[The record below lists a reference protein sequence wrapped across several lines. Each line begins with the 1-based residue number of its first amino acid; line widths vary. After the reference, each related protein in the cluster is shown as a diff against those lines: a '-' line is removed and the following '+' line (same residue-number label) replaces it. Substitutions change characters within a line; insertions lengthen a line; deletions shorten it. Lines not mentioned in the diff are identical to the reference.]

1 MKILIVEDE
10 FELNNAISESLK
22 LSGYVVDQAFD
33 GEDGEELAFI
43 NEYDLIL
50 LDVNLPNM
58 DGFDVLKKIRKY
70 NNEVNIIMLTARG
83 GVYDRVT
90 GLDLGA
96 NDYIVKPF
104 YTEELEARIRSL
116 LRRKTVV
123 ESSIIEIEDFKFDI
137 NNRMAYV
144 NEKIIKLTPKQFAIL
159 EYLLLNRGHYITIEE
174 IIEHIWTDELDSFSN
189 TARVHLVSLRRK
201 LKEDLGYDLI
211 INKIG
216 RGYMINEE
224 K

>member
-123 ESSIIEIEDFKFDI
+123 ESSIVEIEDFKFDI

-144 NEKIIKLTPKQFAIL
+144 NEKIIKLTPKEFAIL

>member
-22 LSGYVVDQAFD
+22 LSGYVVDQTFD

-123 ESSIIEIEDFKFDI
+123 ESSIVEIEDFKFDI

-144 NEKIIKLTPKQFAIL
+144 NEKIIKLTPKEFAIL

>member
-10 FELNNAISESLK
+10 FELNNAICESLK

-123 ESSIIEIEDFKFDI
+123 ESSIVEIEDFKFDI

-144 NEKIIKLTPKQFAIL
+144 NEKIIKLTPKEFAIL
-159 EYLLLNRGHYITIEE
+159 EYLMLNRGHYITIEE

>member
-83 GVYDRVT
+83 GVYDRVS

-144 NEKIIKLTPKQFAIL
+144 NEKIIKLTPKEFAIL
-159 EYLLLNRGHYITIEE
+159 EYLMLNRGHYITIEE

>member
-83 GVYDRVT
+83 GVYDRIT

-144 NEKIIKLTPKQFAIL
+144 NEKIIKLTPKEFAIL